1 VGLAL
6 KVMDVRHGTIR
17 VCGHS
22 RKDSMA
28 HPHFELDPDYHFPE
42 PVGTCAAILLRL
54 LVFKNCV
61 LLWLR

>member
-1 VGLAL
+1 VGDVGLAL

-42 PVGTCAAILLRL
+42 PVGTYFASS
-54 LVFKNCV
+54 V
-61 LLWLR
+61 LMA